1 MIYLMRHGKDN
12 EDYIGGW
19 SEIPLTKEG
28 VLEVTE
34 TAEFLNNS
42 EKITI
47 DKIISSSIKRAIQTA
62 DIVSPL
68 LGIKEFEISDML
80 KEQSKGHL
88 NGMEKNVAKHLYSEY
103 TGNNVK
109 VDTIYPDGE
118 SLENLYT
125 RIKNNLEYFASLED
139 NTLLITHR
147 GVINMLYYIFN
158 DLGLDMDKEKFG
170 VNHASVHECDI
181 KNKTI
186 RKVI

>member
-28 VLEVTE
+28 ILEVTE
-34 TAEFLNNS
+34 TAQFLNNS
-42 EKITI
+42 TEITI
-47 DKIISSSIKRAIQTA
+47 DKIISSSIKRAIPTA
-62 DIVSPL
+62 DIVSPF

-88 NGMEKNVAKHLYSEY
+88 NGMEKNVAEHLYPEY

-109 VDTIYPDGE
+109 VDTVYPDGE

-125 RIKNNLEYFASLED
+125 RIKNNLEYFASLEE

-170 VNHASVHECDI
+170 VTHASVHECDI

>member
-80 KEQSKGHL
+80 KEQS
-88 NGMEKNVAKHLYSEY
+88 
-103 TGNNVK
+103 
-109 VDTIYPDGE
+109 I
-118 SLENLYT
+118 
-125 RIKNNLEYFASLED
+125 
-139 NTLLITHR
+139 
-147 GVINMLYYIFN
+147 
-158 DLGLDMDKEKFG
+158 
-170 VNHASVHECDI
+170 
-181 KNKTI
+181 
-186 RKVI
+186 